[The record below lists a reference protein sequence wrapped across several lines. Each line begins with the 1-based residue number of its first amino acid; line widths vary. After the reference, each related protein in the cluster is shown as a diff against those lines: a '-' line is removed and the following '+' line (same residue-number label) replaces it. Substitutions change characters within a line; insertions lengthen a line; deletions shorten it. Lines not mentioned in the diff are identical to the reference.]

1 MFAGREPQ
9 GEQVVKELGL
19 EVRSLE
25 KMKLYSEAEGSPI
38 FTPFATPFSHIKL
51 SLMGNLLFL
60 GLQFD
65 RVELICSLI
74 MAVPSGN

>member
-19 EVRSLE
+19 GVRSLE

-38 FTPFATPFSHIKL
+38 FTPFATHSIFPH
-51 SLMGNLLFL
+51 
-60 GLQFD
+60 
-65 RVELICSLI
+65 
-74 MAVPSGN
+74 